1 MKVIWPCPWFGD
13 YRVPVFEELNKL
25 FEHNFKVFYSKQDVT
40 QSVDSKMIKRLGDS
54 TEGLIGK
61 TIRIGDHSS
70 DFANKDLII
79 RYQPDL
85 YKKIK
90 DFDPDIIIVEAFGGW
105 SMIGILYGVLHRK
118 KIMLFYERTA
128 YVERNSP
135 WWRTLY
141 RKIIGKAVDAFLIN
155 GQLTRE
161 YLENGLGFKKQPKT
175 EGLMVADSK
184 GLEKAV
190 NSFSDE
196 KKNELKRSL
205 QLNSGLIYL
214 FVGQIVER
222 KGIIQLLEAWEK
234 HIQQHTEDNLI
245 VIGTGILQDQLRHKY
260 KDFQSIHLLG
270 RVEYDKVYTYYA
282 IANVFVMPTLEDN
295 WCLVVPEAMACKLPI
310 ACSIYNGGHLE
321 LIKEGENGYR
331 FDPMKK
337 ESIIDI
343 LDRFHHADLVKMG
356 NLSYSIIQE
365 FTPEIAAK
373 KIYNACINVFL
384 SNK

>member
-13 YRVPVFEELNKL
+13 YRVPVFEELNNL
-25 FEHNFKVFYSKQDVT
+25 FEYNFKVFYSKQDVT
-40 QSVDSKMIKRLGDS
+40 QSVDSKMIKRLGNS

-79 RYQPDL
+79 RYQPGL

-90 DFDPDIIIVEAFGGW
+90 DFNPDIIIVEAFGGW
-105 SMIGILYGVLHRK
+105 SMIGILYGILHRK

-141 RKIIGKAVDAFLIN
+141 RKIIGKAIDAFLIN

-161 YLENGLGFKKQPKT
+161 YLENGLGLKKQPKT

-184 GLEKAV
+184 GLENAV
-190 NSFSDE
+190 NSFPNE
-196 KKNELKRSL
+196 EKNELKKSL
-205 QLNSGLIYL
+205 QLNSGLTYL

-222 KGIIQLLEAWEK
+222 KGITQLLEAWEE
-234 HIQQHTEDNLI
+234 HIQQHTEDNLL
-245 VIGTGILQDQLRHKY
+245 VIGTGILLEKLQHKY
-260 KDFQSIHLLG
+260 RGVQSIHLLG
-270 RVEYDKVYTYYA
+270 RIEYDEVYKYYA

-321 LIKEGENGYR
+321 LIEEGKNGYR
-331 FDPMKK
+331 FDPLKK
-337 ESIIDI
+337 ESIIQT
-343 LDRFHHADLVKMG
+343 LSLFHHSNLNKMG
-356 NLSYSIIQE
+356 NTSYFIVQNY
-365 FTPEIAAK
+365 TPEIAAR
-373 KIYNACINVFL
+373 KIYNACL
-384 SNK
+384 SLYNQY